1 MRAAFLKAILLL
13 FFFAPPSFSQNHDW
27 IDLIGDKG
35 LDAWQARA
43 EEWLIGGDA
52 ELDPANP
59 KRLVG
64 KPGQGVLVNG
74 KKGSARDLL
83 SKQKFGP
90 IEAHVEFLIPKGSNS
105 GVKFEGL
112 YEIQIYDSWGKQ
124 KPTASDC
131 GGIYPRAE
139 LKPNYHHIDDGIP
152 PRTNACKRPG
162 EWQTLDVIFLPPRFD
177 ADGKKTANARFV
189 KVELNGTLVHENVEV
204 KTPTGHAWRDKEFAE
219 GPLLLQA
226 DHGQVAFRNVRVRPY
241 EGKNKAE
248 NALDK
253 SPSRFAKLDDIRVHY
268 KSLGNGET
276 ALVFVHGW
284 TCDLTF
290 WREQLPAFDGKLQM
304 VLIDLP
310 GHGRSDKPKIEY
322 TMDVFARA
330 IDAVLQDAGIKSA
343 VLVGHS
349 MGTPAI
355 RQFYRLYPKKTC
367 ALVAVDGALRPFT
380 TKKEEIDKFV
390 GRYEGADY
398 KERIGAAVDNMFTKE
413 TPADLRKRVKEI
425 MQSAPQHVA
434 VGAMRAGLDPA
445 IWKDDE
451 IKVPFQVVVAKNR
464 FWDDD
469 YEKYVRKLAP
479 HVNYQVMEGVGHFLM
494 LEKPKEFNEL
504 LAAFLRKEEI
514 LKP

>member
-1 MRAAFLKAILLL
+1 MRVTLLL
-13 FFFAPPSFSQNHDW
+13 PLVLFLLLTTSAPGQTDGW
-27 IDLIGDKG
+27 TDLIGAKG
-35 LDAWQARA
+35 LEAWQARA
-43 EEWLIGGDA
+43 DEWLIGGDA
-52 ELDPANP
+52 ELDPANS
-59 KRLVG
+59 KRLVT

-83 SKQKFGP
+83 SKRKFGP

-139 LKPNYHHIDDGIP
+139 LKPNYHHVDEGIP

-162 EWQTLDVIFLPPRFD
+162 EWQTLDAIFLPPKFD

-189 KVELNGTLVHENVEV
+189 KVELNGTSIHENVEI
-204 KTPTGHAWRDKEFAE
+204 KTPTGHAWRDKEIAE

-226 DHGQVAFRNVRVRPY
+226 DHGPVAFRNVRVRPY
-241 EGKNKAE
+241 GNDNRTESP
-248 NALDK
+248 LDK
-253 SPSRFAKLDDIRVHY
+253 APSHFAKLDDINIHY
-268 KSLGNGET
+268 KTLGAGDT
-276 ALVFVHGW
+276 ALVFIHGW

-290 WREQLPAFDGKLQM
+290 WREQVSAFDGKFPV

-310 GHGRSDKPKIEY
+310 GHGKSDKPKIEY
-322 TMDVFARA
+322 TMDLFARA
-330 IDAVLQDAGIKSA
+330 TNAVLEAADVKSA
-343 VLVGHS
+343 ILVGHS

-355 RQFYRLYPKKTC
+355 RQFYRLYPKKTR

-398 KERIGAAVDNMFTKE
+398 KERIGAAVDGMFTKE
-413 TPADLRKRVKEI
+413 TPGDLRKRVKEI

-451 IKVPFQVVVAKNR
+451 IKVPLQVIVAKNR

-479 HVNYQVMEGVGHFLM
+479 HVDYQVMEGVGHFLM
-494 LEKPKEFNEL
+494 LEKPREFNEL
-504 LAAFLRKEEI
+504 LAAFLKKQEV